1 MTKNKSKQ
9 SGLVFYGKDLAGRIC
24 KDPDGPSSGYEF
36 EYNTTYLQKLGARP
50 ISLAMP
56 LQKEKY
62 HSKTLF
68 PFFEGLLPEGWLLE
82 LTSQT
87 LKIDPND
94 KFNLLLHTGS
104 DTVGAVTVLPEN

>member
-1 MTKNKSKQ
+1 MRKNKNKQ
-9 SGLVFYGKDLAGRIC
+9 AALVFYGKDLAGRIC
-24 KDPDGPSSGYEF
+24 KDPEGPRSGYEF
-36 EYNTTYLQKLGARP
+36 EYDAAYLQKSGARP

-62 HSKTLF
+62 HSKVLF

-87 LKIDPND
+87 LKIDPDD
-94 KFNLLLHTGS
+94 KFNLLIHTGS
-104 DTVGAVTVLPEN
+104 DTVGAVTVLPED